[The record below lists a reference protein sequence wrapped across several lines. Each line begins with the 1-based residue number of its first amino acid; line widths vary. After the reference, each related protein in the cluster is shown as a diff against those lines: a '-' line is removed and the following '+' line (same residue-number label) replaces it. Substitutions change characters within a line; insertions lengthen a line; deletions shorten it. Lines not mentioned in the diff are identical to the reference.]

1 MAVSFE
7 DVVAAHERMQG
18 KLHTTQVLESLA
30 LNNMCGGRVLVKAE
44 ALQKTGT
51 FKIRGALNRVL
62 CLTAEEKAAGVV
74 AFSSG
79 NFGQGLAAA
88 ATSAGV
94 SSTIVMPGDAPA
106 NKQARARSYGA
117 KVVLSEIIEG
127 ENREITA
134 ARLAEK
140 IAKEEGRTLLHPFE
154 DYDVIAGQGTAA
166 LELAQY
172 CAEIGVETL
181 DDFLVCTGGG
191 GLTAGCVT
199 VLSKLMPSCR
209 LYSVE
214 PEAYDD
220 HARSFHAPGKTIQQ
234 VEGNPV
240 SICDALQAAAPGQNT
255 WPINSKLLTDVL
267 TVTDDEVRFAMRVA
281 FETLQLV
288 LEPSGAVS
296 LAAVLSGKVSA
307 VGKTIGV
314 IASGGNL
321 DVAKFAK
328 VLGCPGSSGGSGGST
343 GEAPP
348 VHYFDWTGFE
358 TVSVPGL
365 TRPLVA
371 IKTTGANGFLGCG
384 YFSIEGMDKIGEVGA
399 TVAGVAT
406 PVSMLDAHIVGVS
419 KAALQLGVRTG
430 MLGRDALEI
439 MRSRASKL

>member
-1 MAVSFE
+1 
-7 DVVAAHERMQG
+7 
-18 KLHTTQVLESLA
+18 
-30 LNNMCGGRVLVKAE
+30 MCGGRVLVKAE

-62 CLTAEEKAAGVV
+62 CLTPEEKKAGVV

-88 ATSAGV
+88 AASVDV

-106 NKQARARSYGA
+106 NKQARARSYG
-117 KVVLSEIIEG
+117 
-127 ENREITA
+127 
-134 ARLAEK
+134 
-140 IAKEEGRTLLHPFE
+140 RTLLHPFE
-154 DYDVIAGQGTAA
+154 DHDVIAGQGTAA
-166 LELAQY
+166 LELAKHCEQ
-172 CAEIGVETL
+172 IGVEAL
-181 DDFLVCTGGG
+181 DAFLVCTGGG
-191 GLTAGCVT
+191 GLTAGCCT
-199 VLSKLMPSCR
+199 VLKELMPSCN

-214 PEAYDD
+214 PEA
-220 HARSFHAPGKTIQQ
+220 KTNL
-234 VEGNPV
+234 G
-240 SICDALQAAAPGQNT
+240 AAAPGKNT
-255 WPINSKLLTDVL
+255 WPINKELLTDVL
-267 TVTDDEVRFAMRVA
+267 TVSDDEVRFAMRVA

-296 LAAVLSGKVSA
+296 LAAVLAGKVSA

-328 VLGCPGSSGGSGGST
+328 VLGCPGSAAAGGAGV
-343 GEAPP
+343 APP
-348 VHYFDWTGFE
+348 GHYFDWTGFE

-371 IKTTGANGFLGCG
+371 IKTKGAHGFLGCG

-406 PVSMLDAHIVGVS
+406 PASMLDATLTGVS
-419 KAALQLGVRTG
+419 KAASQLGVHVG

-439 MRSRASKL
+439 MRTRASKL